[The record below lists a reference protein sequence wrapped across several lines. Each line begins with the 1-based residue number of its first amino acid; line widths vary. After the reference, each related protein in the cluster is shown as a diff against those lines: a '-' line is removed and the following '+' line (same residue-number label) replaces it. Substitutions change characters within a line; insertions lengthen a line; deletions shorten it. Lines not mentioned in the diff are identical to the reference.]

1 MGQMER
7 ICGAGMG
14 SIIIWYGILSLT
26 NPLMDVAQ
34 FCCRK
39 EGDLLNSTQ
48 CGGTHEWAWET
59 RKRDSPLEFEL
70 SGKGAALPP
79 LPPLSSSLC
88 CQRIFHQ
95 IIHSEIKRSF
105 QSSESA
111 PKSRA
116 SVDLACADFHRR
128 QF

>member
-1 MGQMER
+1 M
-7 ICGAGMG
+7 
-14 SIIIWYGILSLT
+14 
-26 NPLMDVAQ
+26 
-34 FCCRK
+34 
-39 EGDLLNSTQ
+39 
-48 CGGTHEWAWET
+48 
-59 RKRDSPLEFEL
+59 

-116 SVDLACADFHRR
+116 SVDLGVQIFIVDSFSLPHFPKDLQPALAKAAQGTSVALTLLAFLLVVSLRPNTN
-128 QF
+128 FTAVWSP